1 MDEKLIDYTRVVAL
15 MAQQDV
21 LEEKTAVQF
30 CKAVLPQLLAE
41 LEVMS
46 RVAQSA
52 HSFLASLHSE
62 PKPEQAAAKP
72 SRPAKKDR
80 PKRRKA
86 KGVRK

>member
-52 HSFLASLHSE
+52 HSFLASISPA
-62 PKPEQAAAKP
+62 PKPEPVAVAPPQ
-72 SRPAKKDR
+72 PAKKAR
-80 PKRRKA
+80 PKRRKS